1 MGKLTCNIVASD
13 TSVDGVKIVHEKQK
27 VRTKRKKR
35 KRDLTDQK
43 IFKLKK
49 DKKTKINEKL
59 DEAQNSK
66 KISNRILPQ
75 PLAGIYRNGATGK
88 EIRRAQTEVALNDLN
103 NARLHGNVLKLLDG
117 YHSKSEDA
125 ATKNSNR
132 KLKDFSLENILKPDA
147 ETSPILGKIDGRK
160 DTQKKE
166 DIEIPQRSI
175 EENRIDDS
183 EQNSALNKLNKYEE
197 LCRIVSS
204 ENFEENNFPDCFGP
218 DPLLKVKQK
227 LRYMYAES
235 FRNKLIHDTIMR
247 GNILSNYSTPS
258 TSTDNF
264 LPSNAAFCPSGSNQN
279 VDSIFATVDNL
290 DHCVGIKKDIENKNT
305 PFLIPETNFKRNEI
319 TSSNLL
325 FNLSSLNASDMGIE
339 NSLEAETLQK
349 TSNISNEDDSI
360 NLSNHTSLEVNPPST
375 SISANSNIV
384 KYFETNEFE
393 RIKEKSKPVLFV
405 QTEAESENNYNH
417 KKYRSRRTQ
426 TVGVLSNG
434 LENNAEKQN
443 LKILQQ
449 IKMKNL
455 KHIPIIL
462 RRCNNIV
469 TNNNNQ
475 LNLFQESMHINKEPQ
490 EMLFN
495 AASRQ
500 NVLFTSQSLITESN
514 ENSQRLQRSTTVN
527 TLFDTTD
534 IENLQTCVIES
545 PSLRNDD
552 IYFVKNSSQQNQS
565 QSQNLH
571 VNGILVNKKNPSVQK
586 TVVFTKKDSRNVG
599 HCLYLNNEITDEMA
613 DNSNICIIRKNVS
626 SQHEKLKNNCTT
638 HKNCQEV
645 PENYKT
651 YQCSQSFDNSNY
663 SNQEFKEISISQHQK
678 SQICEMLAKRVQQHP
693 KCENNKTCYNDQHV
707 CYVMANQCKDSN
719 NVQECSH
726 DIVHQIEKSRK
737 LQNSNQEFNQEDI
750 NNIDFLKGIKN
761 LKILPIKKRFQN
773 QCNENAVIVNEQP
786 IKYLAFE
793 NDSKAQ
799 KVPIYLQSSKHVASA
814 DNIKVIDPNVNCHM
828 VSCPQEST
836 QKIIFVP
843 TCEQNEVVYIKQQ
856 NLPHSNIAFEKCSH
870 PRKLVLYRPEVK
882 CVEDSSN
889 ICEVHVP
896 KQNVMEIRKI
906 DNDTIITNLQQ
917 TDNVKKSTQSGTNWE
932 ELHCRS
938 NHEHDTCT
946 RNQAIF
952 YQK

>member
-1 MGKLTCNIVASD
+1 M
-13 TSVDGVKIVHEKQK
+13 
-27 VRTKRKKR
+27 
-35 KRDLTDQK
+35 
-43 IFKLKK
+43 
-49 DKKTKINEKL
+49 
-59 DEAQNSK
+59 
-66 KISNRILPQ
+66 
-75 PLAGIYRNGATGK
+75 
-88 EIRRAQTEVALNDLN
+88 
-103 NARLHGNVLKLLDG
+103 
-117 YHSKSEDA
+117 
-125 ATKNSNR
+125 
-132 KLKDFSLENILKPDA
+132 
-147 ETSPILGKIDGRK
+147 
-160 DTQKKE
+160 
-166 DIEIPQRSI
+166 
-175 EENRIDDS
+175 
-183 EQNSALNKLNKYEE
+183 
-197 LCRIVSS
+197 
-204 ENFEENNFPDCFGP
+204 
-218 DPLLKVKQK
+218 KQK

-235 FRNKLIHDTIMR
+235 FRNKLLQDTIMR

-258 TSTDNF
+258 TSTDNL

-279 VDSIFATVDNL
+279 VDSISATVDNL
-290 DHCVGIKKDIENKNT
+290 DHCVGLKKNIENRS
-305 PFLIPETNFKRNEI
+305 IPETNFKRNEI

-325 FNLSSLNASDMGIE
+325 FNLSSLNTSDTAME

-349 TSNISNEDDSI
+349 TCNISNKDDSI
-360 NLSNHTSLEVNPPST
+360 NLSNHTSLEVNPPAT
-375 SISANSNIV
+375 SISTNSNIV

-426 TVGVLSNG
+426 TVRVLSNG
-434 LENNAEKQN
+434 LKNEAEKQN

-462 RRCNNIV
+462 RRCNNVV

-500 NVLFTSQSLITESN
+500 NILFTSQSLTTESN
-514 ENSQRLQRSTTVN
+514 ENSQRLQRSATVN
-527 TLFDTTD
+527 TLFDTSD

-552 IYFVKNSSQQNQS
+552 IYFVKNSSSQPKQNQS

-586 TVVFTKKDSRNVG
+586 TVMFTKKDSRNVG
-599 HCLYLNNEITDEMA
+599 HCLYLNNVITDQTT

-626 SQHEKLKNNCTT
+626 SQHEKLNNCTT
-638 HKNCQEV
+638 YKNCQEV

-651 YQCSQSFDNSNY
+651 YQCLQSFDNSNY
-663 SNQEFKEISISQHQK
+663 SNQEFKEISIPQHQK
-678 SQICEMLAKRVQQHP
+678 SQICEKMLAKRVQQHP

-707 CYVMANQCKDSN
+707 CYVMVNQCKDSN
-719 NVQECSH
+719 NAQECSH

-737 LQNSNQEFNQEDI
+737 LQNSSQEFNQEDVANI
-750 NNIDFLKGIKN
+750 NILKGVKN
-761 LKILPIKKRFQN
+761 LKILPIKKRSQMKFTDS
-773 QCNENAVIVNEQP
+773 QCIENAVIVNEQP

-814 DNIKVIDPNVNCHM
+814 DNIEVIDPNVNYHM
-828 VSCPQEST
+828 VPSQCEST

-843 TCEQNEVVYIKQQ
+843 TCEQNKIVYIKQE
-856 NLPHSNIAFEKCSH
+856 NLPHSNIAFEECSH

-882 CVEDSSN
+882 CVKDSSN
-889 ICEVHVP
+889 VCEVHVP

-932 ELHCRS
+932 ELHYQS
-938 NHEHDTCT
+938 NHG
-946 RNQAIF
+946 NI
-952 YQK
+952 

>member
-1 MGKLTCNIVASD
+1 MGKLTCNIVTSD
-13 TSVDGVKIVHEKQK
+13 TSVDEGVKIVHEKQK

-49 DKKTKINEKL
+49 QNQITCKIWQCSFIKLLQHFADIREEYDKQTKINGKL
-59 DEAQNSK
+59 GEAQNSK

-88 EIRRAQTEVALNDLN
+88 EIRRAQTEVSLNDLN

-117 YHSKSEDA
+117 YHSKSEGV
-125 ATKNSNR
+125 ATKNNNTKR
-132 KLKDFSLENILKPDA
+132 LKDFSIENILKLDT

-160 DTQKKE
+160 RTQKKD

-204 ENFEENNFPDCFGP
+204 ENFEGKNFPDCFGP
-218 DPLLKVKQK
+218 DPLIKVKQK

-235 FRNKLIHDTIMR
+235 FRNKLLQDTIMR

-258 TSTDNF
+258 TSTDNL

-279 VDSIFATVDNL
+279 VDSISATVDNL
-290 DHCVGIKKDIENKNT
+290 DHCVGLKKNIENRS
-305 PFLIPETNFKRNEI
+305 IPETNFKRNEI

-325 FNLSSLNASDMGIE
+325 FNLSSLNTSDTAME

-349 TSNISNEDDSI
+349 TCNISNKDDSI
-360 NLSNHTSLEVNPPST
+360 NLSNHTSLEVNPPAT

-426 TVGVLSNG
+426 T
-434 LENNAEKQN
+434 
-443 LKILQQ
+443 
-449 IKMKNL
+449 
-455 KHIPIIL
+455 
-462 RRCNNIV
+462 
-469 TNNNNQ
+469 
-475 LNLFQESMHINKEPQ
+475 ESMHINKEPQ

-500 NVLFTSQSLITESN
+500 NVLFTSQSLTTESN
-514 ENSQRLQRSTTVN
+514 ENSQRLQRSATVN
-527 TLFDTTD
+527 TLFDTSD

-552 IYFVKNSSQQNQS
+552 IYFVKNSSSQPKQNQS

-586 TVVFTKKDSRNVG
+586 TVMFTKKDSRN
-599 HCLYLNNEITDEMA
+599 
-613 DNSNICIIRKNVS
+613 
-626 SQHEKLKNNCTT
+626 HEKLNNCTT
-638 HKNCQEV
+638 YKNCQEV

-651 YQCSQSFDNSNY
+651 YQCLQSFDNSNY
-663 SNQEFKEISISQHQK
+663 SNQEFKEISIPQHQK
-678 SQICEMLAKRVQQHP
+678 SQICEKMLAKRVQQHP

-707 CYVMANQCKDSN
+707 CYVMVNQCKDSN
-719 NVQECSH
+719 NAQECSH

-737 LQNSNQEFNQEDI
+737 LQNSSQEFNQEDVANI
-750 NNIDFLKGIKN
+750 NILKGVKN
-761 LKILPIKKRFQN
+761 LKILPIKKRSQMKFTDS
-773 QCNENAVIVNEQP
+773 QCIENAVIVNEQP

-814 DNIKVIDPNVNCHM
+814 DNIEVIDPNVNYHM
-828 VSCPQEST
+828 VPSQCEST

-843 TCEQNEVVYIKQQ
+843 TCEQNKIVYIKQE
-856 NLPHSNIAFEKCSH
+856 NLPHSNIAFEECSH

-882 CVEDSSN
+882 CVKDSSN
-889 ICEVHVP
+889 VCEVHVP

-932 ELHCRS
+932 ELHYQS

-946 RNQAIF
+946 KNQAIF